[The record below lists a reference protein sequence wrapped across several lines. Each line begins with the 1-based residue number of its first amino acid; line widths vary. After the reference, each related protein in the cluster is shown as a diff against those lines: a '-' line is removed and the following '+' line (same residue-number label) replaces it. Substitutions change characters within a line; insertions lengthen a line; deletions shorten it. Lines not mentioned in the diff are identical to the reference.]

1 MLFFVLFLIIP
12 IAEVAVFAAAGDEI
26 GILNTLLLCV
36 LTAIIGGYLVRK
48 QGLAT
53 LLRSQENMRNG
64 VLPID
69 EILDGLCIIVAGI
82 MLCTPGFVTDTIG
95 FLLLIPII
103 RTFVKTF
110 LIRTGKF
117 SIQGASARTTHSN
130 PSAPHDA
137 IEGQYERIDP
147 KNKN

>member
-82 MLCTPGFVTDTIG
+82 MLCTPGF
-95 FLLLIPII
+95 
-103 RTFVKTF
+103 
-110 LIRTGKF
+110 
-117 SIQGASARTTHSN
+117 N
-130 PSAPHDA
+130 
-137 IEGQYERIDP
+137 
-147 KNKN
+147 